1 MRINNDFLILTGI
14 NFFFIIHI
22 YFQQPDQ
29 HAEKN
34 PQELQ
39 VWASLSHLNQRW
51 KKSEPQ
57 LRLIWKKDTVQINAF
72 GLMPIILPL

>member
-29 HAEKN
+29 HAEEN

-39 VWASLSHLNQRW
+39 V
-51 KKSEPQ
+51 
-57 LRLIWKKDTVQINAF
+57 
-72 GLMPIILPL
+72 